1 MAKEFVEVEALD
13 GYMGACLCD
22 SDSGL
27 MLMSSAGSSKIDL
40 EIASAVATDVV
51 KATRDGAS
59 NLGADSNIEDIL
71 ITSGDV
77 YHLMRTTANDDTLFV
92 YVVLD
97 RKKGNLALARLKLVK
112 TAGSIK
118 V

>member
-1 MAKEFVEVEALD
+1 MTKEFAEVESLD

-27 MLMSSAGSSKIDL
+27 MLSSSSASNKVDL
-40 EIASAVATDVV
+40 EIASAVATVVV
-51 KATRDGAS
+51 KATREGSAS
-59 NLGADSNIEDIL
+59 LGADADIEDIL
-71 ITSGDV
+71 ITTGAV
-77 YHLMRTTANDDTLFV
+77 LHLMRTTADDSNLFV

-97 RKKGNLALARLKLVK
+97 KKKGNLALARMKLIK
-112 TAGSIK
+112 TAATIK